1 MVLSNIFWIRKN
13 ENSFLQGMLRFPKFS
28 RQNGNPVPSDAEV
41 LAQQLKFEEI
51 SASQRSEKENS
62 KSRVSGERGVN
73 AKDVFEAARAA
84 FFPKARV
91 SVGPTYQNA
100 LGILPPPNQ
109 RGSSLGRARIHANPS
124 STQGRVAGNAMTS
137 SSAHSVYNSSPLR
150 HVSGQ
155 LESALS
161 SPHASSNAAHLRE
174 IPSDQDGRTLNNRLA
189 NLVA

>member
-1 MVLSNIFWIRKN
+1 
-13 ENSFLQGMLRFPKFS
+13 MLRFPKFS

-62 KSRVSGERGVN
+62 KSRVAGERGVN

-91 SVGPTYQNA
+91 SVGPSYQNA
-100 LGILPPPNQ
+100 LGILPPPNH
-109 RGSSLGRARIHANPS
+109 RGSSLGRAGIHTAPS
-124 STQGRVAGNAMTS
+124 STQARIAGNAMTS
-137 SSAHSVYNSSPLR
+137 SSAHSVHNSSPLR

-155 LESALS
+155 PESALS
-161 SPHASSNAAHLRE
+161 SPHGSSKVAHLRE
-174 IPSDQDGRTLNNRLA
+174 IPLDQERKTLNNRLA

>member
-1 MVLSNIFWIRKN
+1 
-13 ENSFLQGMLRFPKFS
+13 MLRFPKFS

-51 SASQRSEKENS
+51 SASQRSKKENS
-62 KSRVSGERGVN
+62 KSGISGERGVN
-73 AKDVFEAARAA
+73 ARDVFEAARAA

-91 SVGPTYQNA
+91 SVGPSYQNA

-109 RGSSLGRARIHANPS
+109 RGSSLGRAGFHTAPS
-124 STQGRVAGNAMTS
+124 STQARVAGNAITS
-137 SSAHSVYNSSPLR
+137 PSAHSVYNSSPLR

-161 SPHASSNAAHLRE
+161 SPRASNTTAHMRGNPL
-174 IPSDQDGRTLNNRLA
+174 DQERNTLNNRLA
-189 NLVA
+189 NPVA